1 MSEKEKICYGCG
13 MLSDIDIKRYFNDG
27 IKIFTHES
35 GKFSFDLEK
44 QLQLGSV
51 DLRFRREYK
60 KFHLEKGDTI
70 TYSMLEDHSNT
81 KPFDLKGN
89 EKLRIEPGEVIIT
102 TSLEI
107 VEISKEFA
115 AIITGRSSIARLGIM
130 VHCCQEFI
138 NPGHRQSIPLQIIN
152 LSSYTVELD
161 LDVPI
166 CQIVFFKLATPA
178 SGEYSLRLDS
188 KYNKE
193 TDPLDSKIYVEI
205 SHDEVK
211 EEKRKNID
219 NSKKSFENTTSNKSI
234 KFKKILKKFFLPFLP
249 SLIIILIITP
259 FINTYIMNKSVLEIF
274 NDISSVAFNL
284 VIGVLLLVL
293 YFWLKRGD

>member
-1 MSEKEKICYGCG
+1 MSEKGKTCYSCG
-13 MLSDIDIKRYFNDG
+13 MLSDMDIRRYFNNG

-60 KFHLEKGDTI
+60 KFHLEKGDTV

-152 LSSYTVELD
+152 LSPYTVELD

-178 SGEYSLRLDS
+178 SGEYSLQLDS

-193 TDPLDSKIYVEI
+193 TDPLDSKIYEEV
-205 SHDEVK
+205 SHDE
-211 EEKRKNID
+211 E
-219 NSKKSFENTTSNKSI
+219 
-234 KFKKILKKFFLPFLP
+234 KKIKKDKGKTFSEETKGDNKIIKLKNFLKKYFLPFLP

-259 FINTYIMNKSVLEIF
+259 FIDTYIMGKSISDIF
-274 NDISSVAFNL
+274 RDFSSVAFNL
-284 VIGVLLLVL
+284 VIGALLFVL
-293 YFWLKRGD
+293 YLWIKRGDK

>member
-1 MSEKEKICYGCG
+1 MSEKGKTCYSCG
-13 MLSDIDIKRYFNDG
+13 MLSDIDIRRYFNNG
-27 IKIFTHES
+27 INIFTHES

-60 KFHLEKGDTI
+60 KFHLEKGDTV

-89 EKLRIEPGEVIIT
+89 EKLRIQPGEVIIT

-152 LSSYTVELD
+152 LSPYTVELD

-178 SGEYSLRLDS
+178 SGEYSMQLDS

-193 TDPLDSKIYVEI
+193 INPLDSKIYVEVSRDGEKKKNKDNENKYSKEI
-205 SHDEVK
+205 NDEK
-211 EEKRKNID
+211 IAIKLKRQ
-219 NSKKSFENTTSNKSI
+219 
-234 KFKKILKKFFLPFLP
+234 FKKYILPFLP
-249 SLIIILIITP
+249 SLITLLIITP
-259 FINTYIMNKSVLEIF
+259 FINTYIMNKSITDLF
-274 NDISSVAFNL
+274 SAISSIAVNL
-284 VIGVLLLVL
+284 VMGILLIFL
-293 YFWLKRGD
+293 YFWIKKGDKK